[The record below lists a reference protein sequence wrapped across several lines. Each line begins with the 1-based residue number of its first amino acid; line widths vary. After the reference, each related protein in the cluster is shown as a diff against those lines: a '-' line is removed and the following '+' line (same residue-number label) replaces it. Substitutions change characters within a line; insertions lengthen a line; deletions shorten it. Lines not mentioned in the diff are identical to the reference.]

1 MSESPTTESATT
13 ATATAKP
20 ASIPA
25 SYRSLAHSFAAL
37 RIFFGLIWLTNGL
50 AKLFDVGVY
59 DFGFATAGL
68 LWLPQAQSI
77 ADSASAGTFIAPLGA
92 FFQDVVLP
100 NYAAF
105 GVFLTIVEIMAGLAL
120 LFGALT
126 RAAALGTLLLIGP
139 IWLMYLFS
147 DATQYFWTY
156 PVDLVPLALLAIYP
170 AGRTWGLDGRL
181 AARFGDRWP
190 F

>member
-1 MSESPTTESATT
+1 MADTRADPTVADRATT
-13 ATATAKP
+13 VP
-20 ASIPA
+20 ASH
-25 SYRSLAHSFAAL
+25 RSLAHAFAAL

-50 AKLFDVGVY
+50 AKLLNVGVY
-59 DFGFATAGL
+59 DVGFATAGL

-77 ADSASAGTFIAPLGA
+77 ADSASAGTFLAPLGA
-92 FFQDVVLP
+92 FFQNVVLP

-170 AGRTWGLDGRL
+170 SGRTWGLDGKL

>member
-1 MSESPTTESATT
+1 MSDNAETTVTDRPT
-13 ATATAKP
+13 
-20 ASIPA
+20 SIPA
-25 SYRSLAHSFAAL
+25 SHHSLAHAFAAL
-37 RIFFGLIWLTNGL
+37 RIFFGLIWLSNGL
-50 AKLFDVGVY
+50 AKLFNVGVF
-59 DFGFATAGL
+59 DLGFATAGL

-77 ADSASAGTFIAPLGA
+77 ADSSSSGTFLAPLGA
-92 FFQDVVLP
+92 FFQNVVLP
-100 NYAAF
+100 NYGAF
-105 GVFLTIVEIMAGLAL
+105 GVFLTIAEIMAGLAL

-126 RAAALGTLLLIGP
+126 RAAALGTLALIGP

-170 AGRTWGLDGRL
+170 SGRTWGLDGRL

>member
-1 MSESPTTESATT
+1 MSDPTAAVTDRPTSV
-13 ATATAKP
+13 P
-20 ASIPA
+20 ASH
-25 SYRSLAHSFAAL
+25 RSLSHAFAVL

-50 AKLFDVGVY
+50 AKLINVGVY

-68 LWLPQAQSI
+68 LWLPQARDI
-77 ADSASAGTFIAPLGA
+77 ADIASTGTYLGPLAA
-92 FFQDVVLP
+92 FYQNIVLP
-100 NYAAF
+100 NYGAF

-147 DATQYFWTY
+147 GAAQYFWTY
-156 PVDLVPLALLAIYP
+156 PVDLLPLALLAIYP
-170 AGRTWGLDGRL
+170 SGRTWGLDGRL

>member
-1 MSESPTTESATT
+1 MSESSTTDTPVARPT
-13 ATATAKP
+13 
-20 ASIPA
+20 SIPA
-25 SYRSLAHSFAAL
+25 SYRSLARAFAAL
-37 RIFFGLIWLTNGL
+37 RIFFGLIWLSNGL

-59 DFGFATAGL
+59 DLGFATAGL
-68 LWLPQAQSI
+68 LWLPQARAI
-77 ADSASAGTFIAPLGA
+77 ADGASAGTFLAPLGA

-100 NYAAF
+100 NYGAF

-156 PVDLVPLALLAIYP
+156 PVDLVPLALLAVYP
-170 AGRTWGLDGRL
+170 SGRTWGLDGRL